1 MRLADATVLVTGASG
16 GIGAAVARRLALR
29 GARPLL
35 HGRDVGRLESLAAEL
50 NTEWFGVDLAAP
62 GGVISLVERVERVGP
77 VDGLVHSAGLGWWG
91 PLATMSGD
99 EIDTL
104 FAVNLHAPIKLTR
117 LLLPGMIDRGR
128 GHVSFLGSIAG
139 LTGVP
144 REAVYSAS
152 KAGLGTFADSLR
164 LELAGTGVEVSVIS
178 PGAVA
183 TDFGS
188 VEQYHRRAPRPIDA
202 GTVADSVVRCIS
214 RGRAGEILPRWLAA
228 APAVRGLSP
237 WTYRRLARRFG

>member
-1 MRLADATVLVTGASG
+1 MRLTDATVLVTGASG

-35 HGRDVGRLESLAAEL
+35 HGRDVARLESLAGEL
-50 NTEWFGVDLAAP
+50 DAEWFAADLATP
-62 GGVISLVERVERVGP
+62 DGVTSLADRVGC

-91 PLATMSGD
+91 PFATMSAE
-99 EIDTL
+99 EIQTL
-104 FAVNLHAPIKLTR
+104 FAVNLHAPIHLTR

-128 GHVSFLGSIAG
+128 GHVCFLGSIAG
-139 LTGVP
+139 LTGVA

-164 LELAGTGVEVSVIS
+164 LELAGSGVEVSVIS

-202 GTVADSVVRCIS
+202 GTVGDSVVRCVS

-237 WTYRRLARRFG
+237 WVYRRLARRFG